1 MRAFDYTTQQWV
13 EGDAAREVALHQAQ
27 ATLALLQSPAG
38 VDYAKFIGAD
48 RGVAI
53 ADARR
58 AVLKLEAGEG

>member
-1 MRAFDYTTQQWV
+1 MVAFDYTTQQWL

-38 VDYAKFIGAD
+38 VDYAKFVGVD

-53 ADARR
+53 ANAWR
-58 AVLKLEAGEG
+58 AVLDLEAGRA